1 MDWAE
6 KHKEWI
12 SQERHPGWPEGVRTI
27 SISGLDFLGVHERT
41 GSLYWD
47 GQPIEIKR
55 RLDLRWYEL
64 LLAVLAAVGTFGTFL
79 VELCQALATG

>member
-1 MDWAE
+1 MDWAD

-12 SQERHPGWPEGVRTI
+12 SQERYPGWPEGVRTI
-27 SISGLDFLGVHERT
+27 SITGLDFLGVHEPT

-47 GQPIEIKR
+47 GQPIKIKR
-55 RLDLRWYEL
+55 RLDLRWYEV

-79 VELCQALATG
+79 VELWRALTTG